1 MRQMSALLR
10 LLEVKAIGWPVSH
23 VRSHLGSGIMV
34 IVMGGSSQLCC
45 YCNEVT
51 ERTSDGDRLAC
62 SMCGRPYWVAPD
74 QPMPYARP
82 ADLPPHDQE

>member
-1 MRQMSALLR
+1 MAGRYLTC
-10 LLEVKAIGWPVSH
+10 VSH
-23 VRSHLGSGIMV
+23 LRRGIMV

-51 ERTSDGDRLAC
+51 ERTSDGDRLGPLDVRTA
-62 SMCGRPYWVAPD
+62 VLAAPD